1 MTAVLDEIETPRIGR
16 QTPTK
21 FVGDE
26 SLQSFLDNPLVA
38 KQVASWGI
46 DTWVW
51 QDTVLRNSL
60 ALKNNKLC
68 YKNVGLSVARQN
80 GKTYIIIKRAFIGII
95 YLGENMVYSSYRAE
109 SMADI
114 FIRMLEIIEEAP
126 EALKMYF
133 PDLPSRKTN
142 NKIIIARDPKTGKKL
157 GQIRFVTRKGGG
169 GRGKSESVIFID
181 EAQDLTQAENDAM
194 TAGIATFK
202 NGQVWYAG
210 TAADD
215 NDSTS
220 FGATSK
226 GEKFSN
232 SFRTIRKQ
240 ILNGLPNSM
249 WAEWGL
255 DKMTPKTNRDAWYEA
270 NPSLGLDANA
280 EQALNEEFLE
290 SRAMSDESFNVEH
303 LNYWSEQDKNSVIES
318 SKWHDLKLTKD
329 ESKEMF
335 KGGSVAIAL
344 KSDIN
349 DEKLD
354 VAIAVRKKNGEEVL
368 VEVVDSFDMQGPYIQ
383 KAWNFMEPYIN
394 NHKCKAIVIDGSTA
408 KAQLKAILEANGKWI
423 SQKNKFRQG
432 KINLAAPSDVSLSAA
447 LLVGYVNERKVY
459 HMGQVPLDAAIE
471 DAGKRQFRTG
481 SGYGFY
487 PISGKT
493 SANLVEVVALALHE
507 ASKQRTT
514 EVENNGEEYAFGKV
528 VPFGQVSGF

>member
-1 MTAVLDEIETPRIGR
+1 MNATLEEMETPRIGR

-51 QDTVLRNSL
+51 QDLVLRNSL

-80 GKTYIIIKRAFIGII
+80 GKTYVIIKRAFIGII

-109 SMADI
+109 SMNAI
-114 FIRMLEIIEEAP
+114 FERMLDIIETAP
-126 EALKMYF
+126 ESLRMYF

-142 NKIIIARDPKTGKKL
+142 NKVIVAKDPKTGKKL

-215 NDSTS
+215 NDSAT
-220 FGATSK
+220 FGNTAK
-226 GEKFSN
+226 GDKFSN
-232 SFRTIRKQ
+232 VFRTIRKQ
-240 ILNGLPNSM
+240 VLNGLPNSM
-249 WAEWGL
+249 WAEWGV

-270 NPSLGLDANA
+270 NPSLGLEANA
-280 EQALNEEFLE
+280 EQGLNEEFLE

-303 LNYWSEQDKNSVIES
+303 LNYWSEQDKNSAIES
-318 SKWHDLKLTKD
+318 SRWLDLELTPDEAKD
-329 ESKEMF
+329 RF
-335 KGGSVAIAL
+335 KGGSIAIAL

-354 VAIAVRKKNGEEVL
+354 IAIAVRHKNNEEVL
-368 VEVVDSFDMQGPYIQ
+368 VEIVDSFGMQGAYIQ
-383 KAWNFMEPYIN
+383 KAWNFMEPYIT

-408 KAQLKAILEANGKWI
+408 KAQLKAILEANGKW
-423 SQKNKFRQG
+423 SSMKNKFRQG
-432 KINLAAPSDVSLSAA
+432 KVNLAAPSDVSLSAA
-447 LLVGYVNERKVY
+447 LLVGYVNEKKVY
-459 HMGQVPLDAAIE
+459 HMGQIPLNAAVE
-471 DAGKRQFRTG
+471 DAGKRAFRSG

-487 PISGKT
+487 SISGKT
-493 SANLVEVVALALHE
+493 SANLVEVAALALHE
-507 ASKQRTT
+507 ASKQKNIEQNTDQ
-514 EVENNGEEYAFGKV
+514 EYAFGKV
-528 VPFGQVSGF
+528 TSFGNVTGY